1 MSCELIGLCQLSHD
15 WGLEEG
21 ARLLVD
27 SSAAIGVIGRKGNGK
42 LRHVKVGMMWIQE
55 KVEEGEIQIEKV
67 LGTENP
73 ADLMTKYLPAGK
85 VDQYMLK
92 LGQEQRAGRAEKS
105 LNTTWREIKYW
116 AEFL

>member
-1 MSCELIGLCQLSHD
+1 M
-15 WGLEEG
+15 
-21 ARLLVD
+21 D

-85 VDQYMLK
+85 VDKYMLK
-92 LGQEQRAGRAEKS
+92 LGHSSAQEEQKR
-105 LNTTWREIKYW
+105 
-116 AEFL
+116 F

>member
-1 MSCELIGLCQLSHD
+1 M
-15 WGLEEG
+15 
-21 ARLLVD
+21 LVD

-55 KVEEGEIQIEKV
+55 KVEEGEIHIEKV

-85 VDQYMLK
+85 VDKYMTK
-92 LGQEQRAGRAEKS
+92 LGQEQREGRAEKS
-105 LNTTWREIKYW
+105 LKTQNVG
-116 AEFL
+116 